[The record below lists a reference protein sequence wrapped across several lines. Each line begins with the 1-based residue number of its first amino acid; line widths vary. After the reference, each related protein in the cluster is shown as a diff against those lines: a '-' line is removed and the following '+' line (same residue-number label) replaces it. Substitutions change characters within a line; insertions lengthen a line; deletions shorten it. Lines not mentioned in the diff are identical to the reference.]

1 MSVFFFFFFHQ
12 FSEQESKLR
21 KLAKSLYLDDSDQK
35 TSVDTFSIFNAAD
48 SKSSGAKLG
57 SDIKG
62 ALYNQSKTSSFS
74 VGRSGTGTGGG
85 IRTGTGTGNNSS
97 SNRPAWALTE
107 TAAETAVEE
116 KELDDEDDLLSFAEG
131 LDFDRYIGD
140 MEVRTVMDRL
150 RQRIAEMEKEVA
162 IEELREGASELRAD
176 KKKQLAD
183 MVR

>member
-1 MSVFFFFFFHQ
+1 M
-12 FSEQESKLR
+12 
-21 KLAKSLYLDDSDQK
+21 AKSLYLDESDQK
-35 TSVDTFSIFNAAD
+35 ESSTDTFSAFNAAD
-48 SKSSGAKLG
+48 SKPSGVKG
-57 SDIKG
+57 GDIKG
-62 ALYNQSKTSSFS
+62 GAPYNQYKTSSFS
-74 VGRSGTGTGGG
+74 VGKSGSGTGTGGG
-85 IRTGTGTGNNSS
+85 NNNSNNSS

-116 KELDDEDDLLSFAEG
+116 KELNDEDDLLSFAAG

-176 KKKQLAD
+176 KKKQLAE